1 MTHYDDT
8 VAHYDNILCV
18 EPLDTKSQILWLNK

>member
-8 VAHYDNILCV
+8 VTHYDNILCV
-18 EPLDTKSQILWLNK
+18 EPLDTKATDLVTQ